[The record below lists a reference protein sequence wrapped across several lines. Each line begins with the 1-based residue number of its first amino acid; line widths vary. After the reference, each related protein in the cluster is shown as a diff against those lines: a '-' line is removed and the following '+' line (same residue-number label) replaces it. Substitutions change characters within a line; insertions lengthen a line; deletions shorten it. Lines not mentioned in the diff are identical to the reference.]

1 MFPGFSFWLDP
12 GAGGCETQL
21 RSRKEPSMTETA
33 QTGLSDNGAGAL
45 AYVTFIPA
53 IVFLAMPPYNR
64 NSYVR
69 FHSWQ
74 SIFLAAAWVAI
85 LIVLTIL
92 IKIPF
97 FGLIIF
103 PIMLLVDL
111 GMFILWL
118 VVVLKALNGQRFKI
132 PVIGALAETQA
143 GK

>member
-1 MFPGFSFWLDP
+1 MTKG
-12 GAGGCETQL
+12 T
-21 RSRKEPSMTETA
+21 SMTETT

-53 IVFLAMPPYNR
+53 IVFLAMPPYNKS
-64 NSYVR
+64 SYVR

-74 SIFLAAAWVAI
+74 SIFLAVAWVAM
-85 LIVLTIL
+85 LIVLAIL
-92 IKIPF
+92 IRIPF
-97 FGLIIF
+97 LGLIMF

-143 GK
+143 SK

>member
-1 MFPGFSFWLDP
+1 
-12 GAGGCETQL
+12 
-21 RSRKEPSMTETA
+21 MTETT

-53 IVFLAMPPYNR
+53 IVFLAMPPYNKS
-64 NSYVR
+64 SYVR

-74 SIFLAAAWVAI
+74 SIFLAVAWVAM
-85 LIVLTIL
+85 LIVLAIL
-92 IKIPF
+92 IRIPF
-97 FGLIIF
+97 LGLIMF

-143 GK
+143 SK